1 MHAFRRS
8 LHALAIATLLGTA
21 SLAHAQA
28 TPVDADKQKLIDQI
42 LTLWHPE
49 NTVVMAAQRPA
60 TEAMEK
66 SKIALQQARLPQAK
80 QDAAMKDITVD
91 VQKYVDT
98 ATPLVT
104 SSAKKN
110 MQTTVVP
117 LLAQNFSVDELKQLL
132 ALLQSP
138 VKAKFEKLIPQADQ
152 AIGRKVQ
159 DEVGPEINKNIQT
172 MTQAVGTKLRIAVT
186 AASN

>member
-1 MHAFRRS
+1 M
-8 LHALAIATLLGTA
+8 
-21 SLAHAQA
+21 
-28 TPVDADKQKLIDQI
+28 P
-42 LTLWHPE
+42 
-49 NTVVMAAQRPA
+49 
-60 TEAMEK
+60 
-66 SKIALQQARLPQAK
+66 QARQE
-80 QDAAMKDITVD
+80 AALKDIAID

-98 ATPLVT
+98 TTPLAT

-110 MQTTVVP
+110 LQTTVVP

-138 VKAKFEKLIPQADQ
+138 VKTKFEKLIPQADE
-152 AIGRKVQ
+152 AVGKKVQ
-159 DEVGPEINKNIQT
+159 DDIGPEINKNIQT